1 MTTNAALANPHD
13 NRLGFRINEWTSLTG
28 TSRPTIW
35 RQIKDGRLK
44 IVNVNGIKL
53 IPRSEAVRLGLLD
66 DHAPD
71 APL

>member
-1 MTTNAALANPHD
+1 MRTKAARTNTIGD
-13 NRLGFRINEWTSLTG
+13 CLGFRINEWGRLTD

-44 IVNVNGIKL
+44 VVDVNGIKL

-66 DHAPD
+66 EDAPD
-71 APL
+71 AAS

>member
-1 MTTNAALANPHD
+1 MSTKAAHTD
-13 NRLGFRINEWTSLTG
+13 TIGDRLGFRIIEWCRLTG

-44 IVNVNGIKL
+44 VVDANGIKL

-66 DHAPD
+66 EDAPD
-71 APL
+71 AAS

>member
-1 MTTNAALANPHD
+1 MNAKEAHTNAIGD
-13 NRLGFRINEWTSLTG
+13 KFGYRINEWGRLTG

-35 RQIKDGRLK
+35 RQIRDGRLK
-44 IVNVNGIKL
+44 IVNCNGIKL
-53 IPRSEAVRLGLLD
+53 VPRSEAVRLGLLD

>member
-1 MTTNAALANPHD
+1 MTKNTAPSSAD
-13 NRLGFRINEWTSLTG
+13 RLGWRINEWTALTR

-44 IVNVNGIKL
+44 IIDVNGIKL

-66 DHAPD
+66 AG
-71 APL
+71 AR